1 MRSDRYHPILPELAM
16 TSRQTQSSNQMISY
30 LALAILL
37 IFSSMS
43 PSFASNFKGPNRT
56 VHPFASPQSS
66 TVAFS
71 ALLPDGVFAS
81 SHDWGDY
88 DQDGDQDLVIL
99 GIVNGQVATT
109 LYTNNAGAMTAVN
122 GTPFANLAN
131 GTAQWA
137 DYDNDGDLDLLVQ
150 GNDNPGGGS
159 FFTQVW
165 NNAGGTFS
173 SVSVPSNNFLNGGKS
188 AWVDYDNDGDQD
200 LMLAGF
206 NSLIGSPQIDIWE
219 YSRAGGFQLNSGSGL
234 PGYTNSAFEWA
245 DYDRDGDQDLLISG
259 FDVSSSSVVKLF
271 LNNGSGVFQ
280 ELSGLGVTWLSG
292 GSLATTDL
300 NQDGYP
306 DFVLTGVDQN
316 GTSQT
321 HIYRN
326 TGGTGFQQLSG
337 LTIPG
342 MTNSSTAWGDYDND
356 GDQDLLING
365 TQDFSLSTVGQIWN
379 NNGNLTFSQSSAT
392 VPACFGG
399 RVSWVDIDNDLDLDA
414 FVTGGGPFADKAA
427 IGINAASTVNTLP
440 TAPIMTQAVQQ
451 GCGSILLAFG
461 GATDAQ
467 TAANGLTYN
476 IRIGTSAGAN
486 DLVSGMADRSSGYRL
501 ITVRGQYLGTGGV
514 ATAIL
519 RGFPAGTYFV
529 AAQAIDGAFEAGP
542 WSAEL
547 SVTVVSDPEMTSTLS
562 LSMNCSTNRF
572 VYSPTFAGTT
582 TTYSWTRAAVAGV
595 DNPAVTAPQPYA
607 PNETLTNTSG
617 AEVIVTYVML
627 AGNQFCTKSYNVE
640 VRVAS
645 QVPTPS
651 ISYTGSTN
659 LCAGQ
664 SIVLTSSSSSGNLW
678 SNGETTQSIIVT
690 AGGLYTVSVID
701 GGCTSAT
708 APTVGISVVP
718 VPTPVISGD
727 LISCGPSTTLSAGRS
742 TFDMCQLTGLTDA
755 APANVIGSYSFCN
768 NFQDGSG
775 NGNHLTSPNFPPF
788 VPSRYGGTAEAV
800 NVYGFNYLSMPA
812 TNIKGDFSFGFWIKT
827 TETGGGG
834 TNWFEGVGVIEGD
847 ISNPAPDLGI
857 SIMGGRINFGI
868 GGGYGS
874 DYNGDKSILSAT
886 AVNDNVWHYVV
897 ATRNKVSGRLALYID
912 GQLSST
918 GIAPYRGDIGVN
930 FMAIGWVAATGGGIL
945 NGSLDDIVVYN
956 KELNLAEVTNTFYR
970 QQPFTQVWSNGQ
982 TGPTSTFTADGSYT
996 YTETGLFGCQSVT
1009 NFDVDVNFV
1018 SPVPTIQNASPA
1030 TYPAGGSV
1038 VLSVPSSSGYTYTWS
1053 NGQTG
1058 NSITVSTLGTFTVVA
1073 TRNGVG
1079 CPSAPSD
1086 PVVVRQETLAGWV
1099 WNGFGAYNNPANWA
1113 LDGVM
1118 TGGVPT
1124 PAAGLDI
1131 IIQSGVMVMF
1141 KPTGAPDAW
1150 SFKDVTIYPSAL
1162 VVDSSFTPRWSIG
1175 VTGNLT
1181 NNGTIQTSVH
1191 LTEGASVVGNGTNNI
1206 QNLTTIDNDG
1216 SNPVLIG
1223 ADINIFGDVFYASQV
1238 PIQIPSHTIRL
1249 KSSATHTAGIY
1260 PISAPATGQLFS
1272 SANVVVERHIDA
1284 GQMPSG
1290 TGSWYNLATPLLGQ
1304 TVNSMAQN
1312 GNTFA
1317 TATFDPGQSTG
1328 SSFYFYDPTNNLV
1341 PTNNGY
1347 YKATSG
1353 SQQLGVGQ
1361 GARVWV
1367 RKASV
1372 QSNPFEFRGLP
1383 LMGTHTFSG
1392 LNYCP
1397 GNCTY
1402 TGTFENGWNLVGNP
1416 YPATID
1422 WSGPGWAK
1430 QNLANVIYVRR
1441 NQVSGAAWAAFVDGV
1456 GTNGGRSEI
1465 AAGQAFFVQAIAAN
1479 PALEVTELAK
1489 SASSA
1494 SLYRQQAI
1502 ANLLKVNLIVSG
1514 NQRDEVA
1521 LRLHTSATAPVDPQY
1536 DAVSMSAEGP
1546 ALSLVA
1552 PNGQNLAIDSRPDQ
1566 FAQLTVPIA
1575 FKNLAGQTQL
1585 NLTFTGITSFVG
1597 YQLFLDHASFTSPM
1611 PINEGMTLA
1620 LNTSLATGLKIVV
1633 NPLVTSLKTNAGP
1646 TFRLYPNPATTT
1658 VILDGVRVGEL
1669 VQIQNSLG
1677 QTVLHQTINNDQQIN
1692 VNGLPAGVYWVMIG
1706 GQRQRFVKQ

>member
-1 MRSDRYHPILPELAM
+1 MYSERYHTFLPGLAM
-16 TSRQTQSSNQMISY
+16 TDRQTQTSKKIFSY

-37 IFSSMS
+37 IVSSMS
-43 PSFASNFKGPNRT
+43 PSFATNYKGSNRP
-56 VHPFASPQSS
+56 VQPFAGPQSS
-66 TVAFS
+66 TVSFTP
-71 ALLPDGVFAS
+71 LLPVGVFAS

-88 DQDGDQDLVIL
+88 DKDGDQDLVIL
-99 GIVNGQVATT
+99 GVVNGQVATT
-109 LYTNNAGAMTAVN
+109 LYNNNAGAMIAVS

-137 DYDNDGDLDLLVQ
+137 DYDNDSDLDLLVQ
-150 GNDNPGGGS
+150 GNDSPGGGN
-159 FFTQVW
+159 FVTQVW
-165 NNAGGTFS
+165 NNASGTFS
-173 SVSVPSNNFLNGGKS
+173 LVSVPSSNFATGSKS
-188 AWVDYDNDGDQD
+188 TWVDYDNDGDQD
-200 LMLAGF
+200 LMLVGF
-206 NSLIGSPQIDIWE
+206 NSLLGSSQIDIWE
-219 YSRAGGFQLNSGSGL
+219 YSSAGGFQLNSGSGL
-234 PGYTNSAFEWA
+234 PGFFNSAFAWA
-245 DYDRDGDQDLLISG
+245 DYDRDGDQDLIISG
-259 FDVSSSSVVKLF
+259 LDGSFNTVAKLF
-271 LNNGSGVFQ
+271 LNNGAGVFQ
-280 ELSGLGVTWLSG
+280 ELPGLGITGMAG
-292 GSLATTDL
+292 GSLSATDL

-306 DFVLTGVDQN
+306 DFVLTGSDPN
-316 GTSQT
+316 GTPQT
-321 HIYRN
+321 QIYLN
-326 TGGTGFQQLSG
+326 TGGTGFQQLTG
-337 LTIPG
+337 ITIPG
-342 MTNSSTAWGDYDND
+342 MTNSSIAWADYDND
-356 GDQDLLING
+356 GDQDIIING
-365 TQDFSLSTVGQIWN
+365 TQDFSLNTFGQIWN
-379 NNGNLTFSQSSAT
+379 NNGNLTFTQSSAT
-392 VPACFGG
+392 VPAGFGG

-414 FVTGGGPFADKAA
+414 FVTGGGVFGDNAS
-427 IGINAASTVNTLP
+427 IGYTNASTINSQP
-440 TAPIMTQAVQQ
+440 TAAIMTQAVQQ
-451 GCGSILLAFG
+451 GCGSVLLAFG
-461 GATDAQ
+461 GSTDAQ
-467 TAANGLTYN
+467 TSANGLTYN
-476 IRIGTSAGAN
+476 IRVGTSSGTN
-486 DLVSGMADRSSGYRL
+486 NQVSGMADRTSGYRL

-514 ATAIL
+514 ATTIL
-519 RGFPAGTYFV
+519 RGLPAGTYFV

-542 WSAEL
+542 WSNEL
-547 SVTVVSDPEMTSTLS
+547 SVTVISDPEMTSTLS

-595 DNPAVTAPQPYA
+595 DNPSVTTPQPYA
-607 PNETLTNTSG
+607 PNEILTNTSG

-645 QVPTPS
+645 QVPIPT

-659 LCAGQ
+659 LCSGQ
-664 SIVLTSSSSSGNLW
+664 TIVLTSSSSSGNLW
-678 SNGETTQSIIVT
+678 SNGETTQSITVT
-690 AGGLYTVSVID
+690 TGGLYTVSVID
-701 GGCTSAT
+701 AGCTSAT
-708 APTVGISVVP
+708 APTIGISVVP

-727 LISCGPSTTLSAGRS
+727 LISCGASTTLSANRS
-742 TFDMCQLTGLTDA
+742 TYDMCQQTGLTDV
-755 APANVIGSYSFCN
+755 APANVLSSYSFCN

-788 VPSRYGGTAEAV
+788 VPSRYGGTTEAV

-868 GGGYGS
+868 GGGYGA

-897 ATRNKVSGRLALYID
+897 ATRNKLSGQLSLYID

-956 KELNLAEVTNTFYR
+956 KELNLSEVENSFYR
-970 QQPFTQVWSNGQ
+970 QQPFSQVWSNGQ
-982 TGPTSTFTADGSYT
+982 LGPTATITADGSYT

-1018 SPVPTIQNASPA
+1018 SPTPTIQNASPA

-1038 VLSVPSSSGYTYTWS
+1038 VLSVPSSSGYSYIWS

-1058 NSITVSTLGTFTVVA
+1058 NSITVSTPGTFTVVA
-1073 TRNGVG
+1073 IRNGVG
-1079 CPSAPSD
+1079 CPSAQSD
-1086 PVVVRQETLAGWV
+1086 PVLVRQETLAGWV

-1131 IIQSGVMVMF
+1131 IVQSGVMVMF
-1141 KPTGAPDAW
+1141 KPSGAPDAW
-1150 SFKDVTIYPSAL
+1150 SFKDVTIHPSAL
-1162 VVDSSFTPRWSIG
+1162 VLDSSFAPRWSIG
-1175 VTGNLT
+1175 VTGTLT
-1181 NNGTIQTSVH
+1181 NNGTISTSVH
-1191 LTEGASVVGNGTNNI
+1191 LTEGASLVGNGTNNI
-1206 QNLTTIDNDG
+1206 QNLTIVDIGG

-1223 ADINIFGDVFYASQV
+1223 ADVNIFGDVYYASQV

-1249 KSSATHTAGIY
+1249 KSTAAHTAGIY
-1260 PISAPATGQLFS
+1260 PVSAPANGQLFN
-1272 SANVVVERHIDA
+1272 SANVIAERHIDA
-1284 GQMPSG
+1284 DQMPAS
-1290 TGSWYNLATPLLGQ
+1290 TGSWYNLAAPVLGQ
-1304 TVNSMAQN
+1304 TVNTIAQN

-1317 TATFDPGQSTG
+1317 TATFDPAQSTG
-1328 SSFYFYDPTNNLV
+1328 SSFYLYDPTNNLV

-1347 YKATSG
+1347 YKANSG
-1353 SQQLGVGQ
+1353 SQLLGVGQ
-1361 GARVWV
+1361 GARVWI
-1367 RKASV
+1367 RRAAA
-1372 QSNPFEFRGLP
+1372 QSGPFEFRGLP
-1383 LMGTHTFSG
+1383 LMGTHSFSG

-1422 WSGPGWAK
+1422 WSGPGWTK
-1430 QNLANVIYVRR
+1430 QNLANVVYVRR
-1441 NQVSGAAWAAFVDGV
+1441 NQASGAAWAAFVDGV
-1456 GTNGGRSEI
+1456 GTNGGRPEI
-1465 AAGQAFFVQAIAAN
+1465 AAGQAFFIQATAAN
-1479 PALEVTELAK
+1479 PSLEVTELAK
-1489 SASSA
+1489 SASST

-1502 ANLLKVNLIVSG
+1502 ANLLKVNLMVSG
-1514 NQRDEVA
+1514 IQRDEVA
-1521 LRLHTSATAPVDPQY
+1521 LRLHPIATALVDPQY

-1546 ALSLVA
+1546 GLSLVA

-1575 FKNLAGQTQL
+1575 FKNLAIQTQL
-1585 NLTFTGITSFVG
+1585 NLTFTGITSFAG
-1597 YQLFLDHASFTSPM
+1597 YQLFLDHASFASPM
-1611 PINEGMTLA
+1611 PITEGMNLA
-1620 LNTSLATGLKIVV
+1620 LNASLATGLKIVV
-1633 NPLVTSLKTNAGP
+1633 SPLVTSLANNAGP
-1646 TFRLYPNPATTT
+1646 TFRIYPNPATST
-1658 VILDGVRVGEL
+1658 VILDGVRIGDL

-1677 QTVLHQTINNDQQIN
+1677 QTVLHQNINNDLQIN
-1692 VNGLPAGVYWVMIG
+1692 VNGLSAGVYWVMIG
-1706 GQRQRFVKQ
+1706 GQRQRLVKQ